1 MEEFKCYWL
10 VMVAVSS
17 LLLLFFGRVVVV
29 IVVVFVWGWLAAKY
43 MHINMFCC
51 ATLHPGV

>member
-1 MEEFKCYWL
+1 MLMAGNGCCFQF
-10 VMVAVSS
+10 VII
-17 LLLLFFGRVVVV
+17 FFGRVVVV